1 MQEAYADL
9 LARDTPSG
17 ADSIAA
23 MASNGRAPLARD
35 GRMHPRIATMGGDHS
50 IVLPILRAL
59 HDVYG
64 PVTVLHWD
72 SHLDSWAPTA
82 YGKASQSSQGGYNH
96 GTMVSGGQGRAPSPS
111 DPSSPRQ
118 FYHAAQEGLVSN
130 SSMHVG
136 LRSLLSGTDFADYA
150 ADEALGFTYIE
161 TDEMDDLG
169 AEGTVAAIKARVGD
183 SPVYLSLDMCVAG
196 LAEAMA
202 RHAHRTSPTSQR
214 RP

>member
-17 ADSIAA
+17 AGSIAA
-23 MASNGRAPLARD
+23 MASNGRVPLARD

-96 GTMVSGGQGRAPSPS
+96 GTMVRDAGQGGVPSLS
-111 DPSSPRQ
+111 DPSSPCQ

-136 LRSLLSGTDFADYA
+136 LRSLLSGTDFSDYA
-150 ADEALGFTYIE
+150 ADGALGFTYIE

-169 AEGTVAAIKARVGD
+169 AEGTVAAIRARVGD
-183 SPVYLSLDMCVAG
+183 SPVYLSLDMCVAR
-196 LAEAMA
+196 LVEA
-202 RHAHRTSPTSQR
+202 RGENYAHRTAPISQ
-214 RP
+214 